1 MNAALK
7 LLLENKMTQKQ
18 AAKAFNALNTTN
30 VKAGRTSNAPT
41 KEILIT
47 LLVVN
52 VKIKFEQSC
61 VF

>member
-1 MNAALK
+1 MK

-18 AAKAFNALNTTN
+18 AAKAFNALNTTYA
-30 VKAGRTSNAPT
+30 KAARTSNAPT
-41 KEILIT
+41 KKILIT

>member
-18 AAKAFNALNTTN
+18 AAKAFNALNRTN
-30 VKAGRTSNAPT
+30 VKAGSTSNAPT
-41 KEILIT
+41 KKILIT

-52 VKIKFEQSC
+52 VKIKFEQNC